1 VAKMVEVI
9 GKIARN
15 GHITIPRK
23 IRKMLNIEDGDIIKF
38 NVEGNKIT
46 ITPGV
51 IIDKDQAY
59 FFKKETQEQ
68 IKKSEKE
75 FKEGKY
81 STFTTVNDLKKAVES
96 D

>member
-1 VAKMVEVI
+1 MVEVI

-15 GHITIPRK
+15 GHITIPGK

-38 NVEGNKIT
+38 NVEDNKIT

-59 FFKKETQEQ
+59 FFKKEIQEQ

-81 STFTTVNDLKKAVES
+81 SSFASAQDLKKEIES
-96 D
+96 E

>member
-1 VAKMVEVI
+1 MVEVI

-15 GHITIPRK
+15 GHITIPGK

-51 IIDKDQAY
+51 IIDKNQAY

-81 STFTTVNDLKKAVES
+81 SSFASSQDLKKEIES
-96 D
+96 E

>member
-1 VAKMVEVI
+1 MVEVI

-15 GHITIPRK
+15 GHITIPGK

-81 STFTTVNDLKKAVES
+81 STFTTVDDLKRAVKS

>member
-1 VAKMVEVI
+1 MVEVI

-15 GHITIPRK
+15 GHITIPKK
-23 IRKMLNIEDGDIIKF
+23 IREMLNIEDGDIIKF

-46 ITPGV
+46 IAPAV

-59 FFKKETQEQ
+59 ILKKEVQDQ
-68 IKKSEKE
+68 IKISEKE
-75 FKEGKY
+75 YTEGKY
-81 STFTTVNDLKKAVES
+81 STFASGQDLKKAVES